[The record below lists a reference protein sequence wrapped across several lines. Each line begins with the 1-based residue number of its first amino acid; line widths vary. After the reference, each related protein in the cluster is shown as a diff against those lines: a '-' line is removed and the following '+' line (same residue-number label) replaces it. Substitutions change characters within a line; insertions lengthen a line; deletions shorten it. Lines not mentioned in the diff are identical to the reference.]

1 MKIHSYESSGGKDLI
16 MDYVMNLTED
26 EKVDGLSVLEDME
39 NGKTDCLVMKRWD
52 GKIWE
57 VYFRKHNRIFYV
69 TVDGTDIYLLR
80 ACRKQKNKTEKKD
93 KNIVIKRAK
102 ELGNFLNKT
111 FI

>member
-1 MKIHSYESSGGKDLI
+1 MKIHSYESSSGKDLI
-16 MDYVMNLTED
+16 IEYIMNLTED

-39 NGKTDCLVMKRWD
+39 NGKTDCLVMKKWS

-69 TVDGTDIYLLR
+69 SIDGTDIYLLH

-102 ELGNFLNKT
+102 ELGNLLKKT

>member
-1 MKIHSYESSGGKDLI
+1 MKLHSYESSSRKDLI
-16 MDYVMNLTED
+16 LDYVLSLAQD
-26 EKVDGLSVLEDME
+26 EKIDGLSVLQDME
-39 NGKTDCLVMKRWD
+39 DGKFDCLKTKKWS

-57 VYFRKHNRIFYV
+57 VYFRKHNRIFYI
-69 TVDGTDIYLLR
+69 TADGTNIYLLH

-102 ELGNFLNKT
+102 ELGNMLNKN

>member
-1 MKIHSYESSGGKDLI
+1 MKIHSYKSSGGKDLI

-39 NGKTDCLVMKRWD
+39 NGRTDCLVTKRWD

-69 TVDGTDIYLLR
+69 TVDGTDIYLLH

-102 ELGNFLNKT
+102 ELGNFLKKT

>member
-1 MKIHSYESSGGKDLI
+1 MKIHSYLSAGGKDLI
-16 MDYVMNLTED
+16 MEYIMNLTED

-69 TVDGTDIYLLR
+69 TVDGIGYLLIT
-80 ACRKQKNKTEKKD
+80 CLQKT
-93 KNIVIKRAK
+93 K
-102 ELGNFLNKT
+102 E
-111 FI
+111 